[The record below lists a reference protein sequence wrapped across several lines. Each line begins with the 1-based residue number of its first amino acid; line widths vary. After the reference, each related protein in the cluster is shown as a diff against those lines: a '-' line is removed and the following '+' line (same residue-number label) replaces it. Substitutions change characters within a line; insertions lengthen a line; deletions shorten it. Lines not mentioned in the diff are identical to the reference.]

1 MLVAEMS
8 LRSAFLVALS
18 RKPVRQVFLRR
29 FARQLEME
37 VQWRYRAWMRTD
49 QTGPMFPVLGSIDRV
64 RYVVRLAWRW
74 LIKSDGGYFMR
85 QTDEYGTERV
95 RTWADFA
102 LELYKVVEKYELSAN
117 NEATYDR
124 LAEMIVCV
132 AFWEGED
139 TEVPMQSMENI
150 ARAFIPMFRSA
161 LDDPTRQPQLINMAM
176 EVDAAG
182 EGIAEHQPEAAEL
195 GEGIAEHQPEA
206 AELGEGIA
214 EHQPEAVQFG
224 EGILEPQ
231 PEAVQFG
238 EGILEPQPEAAE
250 LGEGI
255 LEHQP
260 EAAELGE
267 GISEHEPEAVQFGEG
282 ILEPQPEAE
291 EIGEGILEPQP
302 AAEEPAT
309 MTSVERSGAR
319 RRLTGVP
326 MDTDA
331 VRGVKRYR
339 LRETYER
346 EMARYKSARRRYDL
360 RDTPTRQER
369 LADME
374 QDLKRGRNVG
384 SAQPRKRSRL

>member
-139 TEVPMQSMENI
+139 TEVPMQSMKNI

-182 EGIAEHQPEAAEL
+182 EGIAEPQPEAEEIGEGILEPQPEAEEIGEGIAEHQPEAEEIGEGIAEHQPEAEEI

-214 EHQPEAVQFG
+214 EH
-224 EGILEPQ
+224 
-231 PEAVQFG
+231 
-238 EGILEPQPEAAE
+238 
-250 LGEGI
+250 
-255 LEHQP
+255 
-260 EAAELGE
+260 
-267 GISEHEPEAVQFGEG
+267 EPEAVQIGEW

-291 EIGEGILEPQP
+291 EIGEGILEHQP
-302 AAEEPAT
+302 EAEEPAT
-309 MTSVERSGAR
+309 RTSVERSGAR
-319 RRLTGVP
+319 RRLAGVP